1 MLFNHNLLPYDG
13 TVNYYGPIVSSQ
25 EAKEYF
31 DQLINNIEW
40 KNDEVFIFGKH
51 IITQRKVAWYA
62 DAGLSYTYSKV
73 TKAGLAWTDELL
85 KLKELTEK
93 LTGET
98 FNSCLLNLYH
108 RGEEGM
114 GWHSDDEKE
123 LGKNMAI
130 ASLSFGADRKFSF
143 KHKEDKQTLSL
154 LLENGSLLLMKDET
168 QQKWLHSLPKTK
180 RITEPRINLT
190 FRTIVK

>member
-1 MLFNHNLLPYDG
+1 MLFNQNLLPYDG
-13 TVNYYGPIVSSQ
+13 TVNYYGSIVSSQ
-25 EAKEYF
+25 EAKHYF

-73 TKAGLAWTDELL
+73 TKAGLAWTNELL
-85 KLKELTEK
+85 KLKSLTEK

-143 KHKEDKQTLSL
+143 KHKEDKQTLSI

>member
-25 EAKEYF
+25 EAKYYF

-108 RGEEGM
+108 HGEEGM

-143 KHKEDKQTLSL
+143 KHKENKQTLSIH
-154 LLENGSLLLMKDET
+154 LENGSLLLMKDET

-180 RITEPRINLT
+180 KTTEPRINLT
-190 FRTIVK
+190 FRTIVR

>member
-108 RGEEGM
+108 HGEEGM

-143 KHKEDKQTLSL
+143 KLKEDKQTLSL